1 MPVGPVPELP
11 NEVSRE
17 VSADA
22 AGFLRSCLVEG
33 DSAQEARVRRSKR
46 RALLVSIAVQIV
58 VVAAL
63 VLFPL
68 FSKGE
73 NIASKAFTPTV
84 PYNPGRAPEH
94 PHTTPQQPHGR
105 PDPCRFCRPNRISP
119 IIVEHDHTRIGDTE
133 GPTTDPIPGA
143 PDGKFIPG
151 LLPTG
156 EGPRRPDS
164 VTPHEKERLQIS
176 GGVQQ
181 AMLIRRI
188 EPTYPPLAIQI
199 RHEGTVRLHAIIST
213 DGSIQSLEVLSGD
226 PLLIQS
232 ALAAVR
238 QWRYRPTIL
247 NGQPV
252 EVDTEITVIYSLNH

>member
-1 MPVGPVPELP
+1 MPVGPVPE
-11 NEVSRE
+11 
-17 VSADA
+17 VSADVRNEMSA
-22 AGFLRSCLVEG
+22 ESNSFLRSCLVEG

-46 RALLVSIAVQIV
+46 RALMVSIAVQIV

-73 NIASKAFTPTV
+73 NIANRVFTPTV
-84 PYNPGRAPEH
+84 PYNPGRAPDRQHEVA
-94 PHTTPQQPHGR
+94 QRPHGR
-105 PDPCRFCRPNRISP
+105 PDPCRYCVRPIP
-119 IIVEHDHTRIGDTE
+119 PTIEYHDHSDIVDTD
-133 GPTTDPIPGA
+133 GPITDEIPGA
-143 PDGKFIPG
+143 PRGDSIPG
-151 LLPTG
+151 LLPST
-156 EGPRRPDS
+156 EGPRRPEPA
-164 VTPHEKERLQIS
+164 TPRPKERLQIS

-238 QWRYRPTIL
+238 EWRYRPTIL

>member
-1 MPVGPVPELP
+1 MPVGSVPEVP
-11 NEVSRE
+11 SEVSPE
-17 VSADA
+17 VSTE
-22 AGFLRSCLVEG
+22 GSSFLRSCLVEG
-33 DSAQEARVRRSKR
+33 DSVQEARVRRSKR

-73 NIASKAFTPTV
+73 NIASKVLTPTV
-84 PYNPGRAPEH
+84 PYNPGRAPER
-94 PHTTPQQPHGR
+94 PSTTPQQPHGR
-105 PDPCRFCRPNRISP
+105 PDPCRFCVGP
-119 IIVEHDHTRIGDTE
+119 IPPKIDYHDHSHIGDTE
-133 GPTTDPIPGA
+133 NPTIDQIPGA
-143 PDGKFIPG
+143 PSGDFIPG
-151 LLPTG
+151 SITSN
-156 EGPRRPDS
+156 EGPRRPEPP
-164 VTPHEKERLQIS
+164 VTPPKERLQIS
-176 GGVQQ
+176 AGVQQ

-199 RHEGTVRLHAIIST
+199 RREGKVELHAIISR

-238 QWRYRPTIL
+238 QWRYRATIL

-252 EVDTEITVIYSLNH
+252 EVDTEITVIYSLNR

>member
-46 RALLVSIAVQIV
+46 RALLVSVAVQIV
-58 VVAAL
+58 VVAAI

-84 PYNPGRAPEH
+84 PYNPGRAPER

-105 PDPCRFCRPNRISP
+105 PDPCRYCVKP
-119 IIVEHDHTRIGDTE
+119 IPPTIDYHDHSHIGDTE
-133 GPTTDPIPGA
+133 GPTTDQIPGA
-143 PDGKFIPG
+143 PIGDSIPG
-151 LLPTG
+151 LPLSN
-156 EGPRRPDS
+156 ERPRRPDP